1 FLGGR
6 PEVTAQAVAKL
17 ERRYP
22 QLQIAGHFS
31 PPFRPLQDMPN
42 EEIASRIRAAK
53 PDVVF
58 VSFGCPKAEKWMAA
72 HYESLDV
79 PVLIGVGGT
88 IDFLAGSLK
97 RAPLWMQRAG
107 LEW

>member
-1 FLGGR
+1 R
-6 PEVTAQAVAKL
+6 ARTVTGVQTCAL
-17 ERRYP
+17 P
-22 QLQIAGHFS
+22 ISQLQIAGHFS
-31 PPFRPLQDMPN
+31 PPFRPLEEMPN

-88 IDFLAGSLK
+88 IEIG
-97 RAPLWMQRAG
+97 RASCRERGVVWG
-107 LEW
+107 V